1 MVSRDEYEIEINVLG
16 LRDLQSTGILPVKKP
31 YIVFHLKSLLPPD
44 DGRAIENKQ
53 TQPNSFGANPTINT
67 LINFT
72 IPFPNE
78 EIYHP
83 RLLCTVHD
91 FILRATRKDLLGSFV
106 IPVGT
111 LIEKLRDERE
121 RETKAL
127 EKIVSQLNDLIGGR
141 GIPTYQRNAPAPSIG
156 RSNNKQLI

>member
-1 MVSRDEYEIEINVLG
+1 MVKRNDYEIELNVLG

-44 DGRAIENKQ
+44 DCRAIENKQ
-53 TQPNSFGANPTINT
+53 TQPSSSGPNPNINT
-67 LINFT
+67 LIKFE
-72 IPFPNE
+72 IPFPDD

-91 FILRATRKDLLGSFV
+91 YILKISGKDLLGSFV
-106 IPVGT
+106 IPVGN
-111 LIEKLRDERE
+111 LIKRLREERE

-127 EKIVSQLNDLIGGR
+127 EDIVSQLMQSIDGR
-141 GIPTYQRNAPAPSIG
+141 AIPTYQRNG
-156 RSNNKQLI
+156 GGKQQNKQLI